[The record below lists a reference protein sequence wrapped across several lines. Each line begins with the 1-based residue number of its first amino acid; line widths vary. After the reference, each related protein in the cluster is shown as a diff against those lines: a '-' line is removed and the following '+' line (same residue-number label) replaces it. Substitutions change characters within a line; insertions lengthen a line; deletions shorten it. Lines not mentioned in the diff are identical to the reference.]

1 MKEIDQSIRSYQRM
15 GLAAMLLCV
24 GGAAAWAAS
33 VQLSGA
39 VVATGT
45 VVVETSVKKIQHG
58 SGGIVGEIFVK
69 EGAKVQ
75 AGDILVKLDQ
85 TLARANLQIIN
96 QQIDELEMRDARL
109 ELELSADPLTTNA
122 KAFDFPARFAGRAG
136 DPYVASLYA
145 TEKIAYDARLATCSS
160 QNSQFGEKIAQLR
173 EEVSGI
179 EEQIKATTKEI
190 AYIRSEIDGLEQL
203 EAKQLVPKTKMVER
217 KREEAHLVGQQSQ
230 LRASAAQTKGRIA
243 EIELQK
249 SNHFE
254 QLRTVS
260 VNERRE
266 AQTKLVELKE
276 RQIAAL
282 DQLKRTDIRSPQTG
296 IVHELT
302 VHTVGGVISPGE
314 QIMLIVPDGD
324 DLSIDVV
331 VQPGDISQVTVGQ
344 KSRLHFTG
352 LHNRMAPEIEGTV
365 TRVGADLSRNDS
377 NRTQYFLARV
387 SVDAS
392 ERQKLKDAK
401 IVPGMPVEVYVET
414 NSYSAMSY
422 LIKPIT
428 DQFRRALREG

>member
-1 MKEIDQSIRSYQRM
+1 MKEIDQSIRTYQRL

-24 GGAAAWAAS
+24 GGAAAWAVSA
-33 VQLSGA
+33 QLSGA
-39 VVATGT
+39 IVATGT
-45 VVVETSVKKIQHG
+45 VVVETSVKKVQHG

-69 EGAKVQ
+69 EGAKVR
-75 AGDILVKLDQ
+75 AGDLLVKLDQ

-109 ELELSADPLTTNA
+109 QLELSAGPLTPNP
-122 KAFDFPARFAGRAG
+122 KPFSFPERFAARATE
-136 DPYVASLYA
+136 PYVSSLYA
-145 TEKIAYDARLATCSS
+145 TEKIAYDARLATCNS
-160 QNSQFGEKIAQLR
+160 QNSQFGEKIAQMR

-179 EEQIKATTKEI
+179 EEQFKATTKEI
-190 AYIRSEIDGLEQL
+190 AFIRSEIEGLEQL
-203 EAKQLVPKTKMVER
+203 QAKQLVPKTKMVER
-217 KREEAHLVGQQSQ
+217 QREEAHLVGQQSQ
-230 LRASAAQTKGRIA
+230 LRAAAAQTKGKIA

-282 DQLKRTDIRSPQTG
+282 DQLQRTDIRSPQNG
-296 IVHELT
+296 FVHELA
-302 VHTVGGVISPGE
+302 VHTIGGVISPGE

-324 DLSIDVV
+324 DLSVDVV
-331 VQPGDISQVTVGQ
+331 IQPGDISQVTVGQ
-344 KSRLHFTG
+344 KSMLHFSG
-352 LHNRMAPEIEGTV
+352 LHNRMAPEINGTV
-365 TRVGADLSRNDS
+365 TRVGADLSRNDT
-377 NRTQYFLARV
+377 NRAQFFLARV
-387 SVDAS
+387 SVDAT
-392 ERQKLKDAK
+392 EMQKLKDAK

-414 NSYSAMSY
+414 NTYSAMSY
-422 LIKPIT
+422 LVKPIA

>member
-282 DQLKRTDIRSPQTG
+282 DQLKRTDIRSPQSG